1 VGNQFPLRSAR
12 GLGLQVTFANRSRQA
27 ADGFDLTSGAQLRIN
42 REQQLSIEDLVNS
55 RLRAVAAVLLVWAV
69 IYLPALG
76 SIAIKGE
83 EGRRILPAVRMLE
96 TGNYI
101 VPQVGSN
108 PYYRKPPLVNWLVAA
123 SFKLFAVRNEWTAR
137 LPSALSV
144 LAVAIA
150 FVSVAR
156 ASLRPRGSIMAAMI
170 WLTNI
175 GIIEKGRLIEI
186 EALYVSLCGLAI
198 ILWLSFFLQKKSP
211 WLIWLPASVFLGL
224 GLLAKGPTH
233 LLFFYAVVIA
243 VLACF
248 KDWRILIHPAHVVG
262 LVVMIGIAAAWA
274 IPFLNSTTSHVAVD
288 KWSGQY
294 TGRLKGIDFKFSDW
308 IQNIPRGLIYFFPW
322 VLLFPFARFSRL
334 QEHGE
339 QRLARALSWGIAVP
353 FLAVNLVPG
362 GLARYTMP
370 AIVPASWLL
379 AMICA
384 GNALQCP
391 RLWMKSEGVWGKV
404 VAAFVGLGLV
414 IGAIGYPITAIVLRN
429 RQQVK
434 VAASEIN
441 ALVPPSET
449 LYAVNPDYQ
458 PVFFYVKSPV
468 KYVSEVKDLPQDV
481 RYFLVRNKNE
491 TEALAARDW
500 EPLRARPIARVQDY
514 SKREMVLF
522 KVAPANGN

>member
-1 VGNQFPLRSAR
+1 
-12 GLGLQVTFANRSRQA
+12 
-27 ADGFDLTSGAQLRIN
+27 LTSGAQVRIN
-42 REQQLSIEDLVNS
+42 RQQQLSIEDLTKS
-55 RLRAVAAVLLVWAV
+55 PLRAVATVTLVWAI

-123 SFKLFAVRNEWTAR
+123 SFKLFGVRNEWTAR

-144 LAVAIA
+144 LAVAVA
-150 FVSVAR
+150 FVTVAR
-156 ASLRPRGSIMAAMI
+156 ASLGSRGSIVAAVI

-198 ILWLSFFLQKKSP
+198 ILWLSSFLQKKSP
-211 WLIWLPASVFLGL
+211 WLTWLPASAFLGL

-233 LLFFYAVVIA
+233 LLFFYGIVIA
-243 VLACF
+243 VLACW
-248 KDWRILIHPAHVVG
+248 KEWRVLVHPAHFIG
-262 LVVMIGIAAAWA
+262 LIVMIGIAAAWA
-274 IPFLNSTTSHVAVD
+274 IPFVHAATSQVAID

-294 TGRLKGIDFKFSDW
+294 TGRLSGIDFKFFDW
-308 IQNIPRGLIYFFPW
+308 IQNVPRGLIYFLPW
-322 VLLFPFARFSRL
+322 VLLFPFARLSRV
-334 QEHGE
+334 QEENE
-339 QRLARALSWGIAVP
+339 QRLARALSWGTAVP

-362 GLARYTMP
+362 GLARYSMP

-379 AMICA
+379 GIICV
-384 GNALQCP
+384 GNALQWP
-391 RLWMKSEGVWGKV
+391 RGWMKDERVWTKV
-404 VAAFVGLGLV
+404 VAAFVGLGIV
-414 IGAIGYPITAIVLRN
+414 IGAIGYPLTSIVLRD

-434 VAASEIN
+434 KAAAEIN
-441 ALVPPSET
+441 ALVPTKET

-458 PVFFYVKSPV
+458 PVFFYVKAPV
-468 KYVSEVKDLPQDV
+468 QYVSDVESLPDSVHYFVV
-481 RYFLVRNKNE
+481 RHNNE
-491 TEALAARDW
+491 AKALATQKWAPVH
-500 EPLRARPIARVQDY
+500 PLPIARVRDY

-522 KVAPANGN
+522 EVALANEH

>member
-1 VGNQFPLRSAR
+1 
-12 GLGLQVTFANRSRQA
+12 
-27 ADGFDLTSGAQLRIN
+27 
-42 REQQLSIEDLVNS
+42 
-55 RLRAVAAVLLVWAV
+55 VWAA

-96 TGNYI
+96 TGDYI

-123 SFKLFAVRNEWTAR
+123 SFKLFGVRNEWTAR

-150 FVSVAR
+150 FVTVAR
-156 ASLRPRGSIMAAMI
+156 ASLGARGSLVAAMI

-233 LLFFYAVVIA
+233 LLFFYGVVIA

-248 KDWRILIHPAHVVG
+248 KGWRVLVHPAHFVG
-262 LVVMIGIAAAWA
+262 LAVMVGVAAAWA
-274 IPFLNSTTSHVAVD
+274 IPFLNSTTSHVAID

-294 TGRLKGIDFKFSDW
+294 TGRLKGVDFKFSDW
-308 IQNIPRGLIYFFPW
+308 IQNIPRGLIYFLPW
-322 VLLFPFARFSRL
+322 VLLFPFARFSKL
-334 QEHGE
+334 GEQTE
-339 QRLARALSWGIAVP
+339 QRLARALSWGTAMP
-353 FLAVNLVPG
+353 FLAINLVPG
-362 GLARYTMP
+362 ALARYSMP

-384 GNALQCP
+384 GNALQSP
-391 RLWMKSEGVWGKV
+391 RWMKDDRVLVKV
-404 VAAFVGLGLV
+404 VAVFVGLGIV

-434 VAASEIN
+434 MAAAEIN
-441 ALVPPSET
+441 ALVPATET

-458 PVFFYVKSPV
+458 PVFFYVKAPV
-468 KYVSEVKDLPQDV
+468 EYVSSVKTLPHNV

-491 TEALAARDW
+491 AEAAAATDW
-500 EPLRARPIARVQDY
+500 APLRAQPVARVRDY

-522 KVAPANGN
+522 KVAPVNKD

>member
-1 VGNQFPLRSAR
+1 MDR
-12 GLGLQVTFANRSRQA
+12 
-27 ADGFDLTSGAQLRIN
+27 FDLTSGAQLRIN
-42 REQQLSIEDLVNS
+42 REQQLSFEDLIQS
-55 RLRAVAAVLLVWAV
+55 RLRAVATVVLVWTV

-101 VPQVGSN
+101 VPQVGGN

-123 SFKLFAVRNEWTAR
+123 SFKLFGVRNEWTAR

-150 FVSVAR
+150 FVTVAR
-156 ASLRPRGSIMAAMI
+156 ASLGARGSIVAAMI

-186 EALYVSLCGLAI
+186 EGLYVSLCGLAI
-198 ILWLSFFLQKKSP
+198 IFWLSFFLQKKSP
-211 WLIWLPASVFLGL
+211 WLMWLPASVFLGL

-233 LLFFYAVVIA
+233 LLFFYGVVIA
-243 VLACF
+243 VLAYW
-248 KDWRILIHPAHVVG
+248 KKWWVLVHPAHFFG
-262 LVVMIGIAAAWA
+262 LIVMIGIAAAWA
-274 IPFLNSTTSHVAVD
+274 IPFLHATTSQVVID

-294 TGRLKGIDFKFSDW
+294 SGRLKGIDFRFFDW
-308 IQNIPRGLIYFFPW
+308 IQNIPRGLVYFLPW
-322 VLLFPFARFSRL
+322 LLLFPFARFSKL
-334 QEHGE
+334 QGKTE
-339 QRLARALSWGIAVP
+339 QRLARALSWAAAVP
-353 FLAVNLVPG
+353 FFAINLVPG
-362 GLARYTMP
+362 GLARYSMP

-379 AMICA
+379 GMICV

-391 RLWMKSEGVWGKV
+391 RFWMKDERIWKRI
-404 VAAFVGLGLV
+404 VAVFVALGILV
-414 IGAIGYPITAIVLRN
+414 GAIGYPTTAIVLKN

-434 VAASEIN
+434 SAAEEIN
-441 ALVPPSET
+441 ALVPPNET

-458 PVFFYVKSPV
+458 PVFFYLKAPV
-468 KYVSEVKDLPQDV
+468 QYVSSVKNLPRDTH
-481 RYFLVRNKNE
+481 YFLIRNKNE
-491 TEALAARDW
+491 TEALTATEWA
-500 EPLRARPIARVQDY
+500 PLRARPIARVRDY

-522 KVAPANGN
+522 KVAPANED

>member
-1 VGNQFPLRSAR
+1 V
-12 GLGLQVTFANRSRQA
+12 V
-27 ADGFDLTSGAQLRIN
+27 
-42 REQQLSIEDLVNS
+42 
-55 RLRAVAAVLLVWAV
+55 LVWAV
-69 IYLPALG
+69 VYLPALG

-101 VPQVGSN
+101 VPQVGSS

-123 SFKLFAVRNEWTAR
+123 SFKFCGVRNEWTAR

-144 LAVAIA
+144 LAVAVA
-150 FVSVAR
+150 FVTVAR
-156 ASLRPRGSIMAAMI
+156 ASLGSRGSIIAAII

-198 ILWLSFFLQKKSP
+198 IFWLSSFLEKKSP
-211 WLIWLPASVFLGL
+211 WLMWLPASVFLGL

-233 LLFFYAVVIA
+233 LLFFYGIVIT

-248 KDWRILIHPAHVVG
+248 KDWRVLFHPAHFVA
-262 LVVMIGIAAAWA
+262 LVVMVGIAAAWA
-274 IPFLNSTTSHVAVD
+274 IPFLNSTTSQVAME

-294 TGRLKGIDFKFSDW
+294 TGRLKSSDFKFSDW
-308 IQNIPRGLIYFFPW
+308 IQNAPRGLIYFLPW
-322 VLLFPFARFSRL
+322 LLLFPFARFSKL
-334 QEHGE
+334 QEQSE

-362 GLARYTMP
+362 GLPRYSMP
-370 AIVPASWLL
+370 AIVPTSWLL
-379 AMICA
+379 GMICA
-384 GNALQCP
+384 GNALQFP
-391 RLWMKSEGVWGKV
+391 RLWMRDARILNKI

-414 IGAIGYPITAIVLRN
+414 IGAIGYPVTAIVLKN

-434 VAASEIN
+434 KAAAEIN
-441 ALVPPSET
+441 ALVPPNET
-449 LYAVNPDYQ
+449 LYGVNPDYQ
-458 PVFFYVKSPV
+458 PVFFYLKAPV
-468 KYVSEVKDLPQDV
+468 EYVRDLESLPSNA
-481 RYFLVRNKNE
+481 RYFLVRNNNE
-491 TEALAARDW
+491 AKAVAAQKW
-500 EPLRARPIARVQDY
+500 APLRARPIARVRDY

-522 KVAPANGN
+522 KVALADED

>member
-1 VGNQFPLRSAR
+1 VGHQFPLRSAR
-12 GLGLQVTFANRSRQA
+12 GLGLQLTFGNRSRQA
-27 ADGFDLTSGAQLRIN
+27 ADGFDLTSGAELRIN

-55 RLRAVAAVLLVWAV
+55 RLRAIAVVILVWAV

-123 SFKLFAVRNEWTAR
+123 SFKLFGVRNEWTAR

-144 LAVAIA
+144 LAVAMA
-150 FVSVAR
+150 FVTVAR
-156 ASLRPRGSIMAAMI
+156 ASLGARGSIIAAMI

-211 WLIWLPASVFLGL
+211 WLMWVPASVFLGL
-224 GLLAKGPTH
+224 GLLTKGPTH
-233 LLFFYAVVIA
+233 LVFFYGIVIA
-243 VLACF
+243 VLAYW
-248 KDWRILIHPAHVVG
+248 KDWRVLVHPAHFVG
-262 LVVMIGIAAAWA
+262 LVVVIGIAAAWA
-274 IPFLNSTTSHVAVD
+274 IPFIHATTSEVAIV
-288 KWSGQY
+288 KWSAQY

-322 VLLFPFARFSRL
+322 VLLFPFARFSRFED
-334 QEHGE
+334 QKE

-353 FLAVNLVPG
+353 FLVVNLVPG
-362 GLARYTMP
+362 GLARYSMP

-379 AMICA
+379 GMICA

-391 RLWMKSEGVWGKV
+391 GRWIRDERVWAKV

-414 IGAIGYPITAIVLRN
+414 IGAIGYPVTAIVLKN

-434 VAASEIN
+434 VAAAEIN
-441 ALVPPSET
+441 ALVPPNET

-468 KYVSEVKDLPQDV
+468 QYVSQVKNLPHNA
-481 RYFLVRNKNE
+481 RYFLIRNKNE
-491 TEALAARDW
+491 TQALAARDW
-500 EPLRARPIARVQDY
+500 EPLRARPIARVRDY

-522 KVAPANGN
+522 KVAPENED